1 MTESDARE
9 ASLVDAF
16 TTEPLAGNA
25 AGVVPDAGGLT
36 DEQMRAVARELSVS
50 ETAFLHPSDEA
61 DRAIRY
67 FSPTTEVDL
76 CGHAT
81 IASHA
86 RLFEQGTIE
95 VGTHSLET
103 NVGVI
108 DVEVAEGGRVWMTQ
122 NEPSIREV
130 EETYERVGEALG
142 CDPNTMRDVGADLP
156 LAYAS
161 TGLPFLVVPVNFL
174 EGLGGMDPDP
184 EAVAALAE
192 DHDAA
197 GVYAFTFDTLDADA
211 TVHGR
216 CFVPG
221 IGIPE
226 DPVTGTA
233 SGACGAYLDRF
244 AAFDDGGRSAE
255 DRATGDEGDEHGT
268 PDEMVF
274 EQGHY
279 VDRPG
284 TVRVR
289 AAGGGP
295 PSVGGDAVTSFAGTI
310 SVPGSDEDDII
321 EA

>member
-36 DEQMRAVARELSVS
+36 DEQMQAVARELSVS
-50 ETAFLHPSDEA
+50 ETAFLRPSDEA
-61 DRAIRY
+61 DRAVRY
-67 FSPTTEVDL
+67 FTPTTEVDL

-86 RLFEQGTIE
+86 RLFERGDIE
-95 VGTHSLET
+95 AGIHTLET
-103 NVGVI
+103 NVGVL
-108 DVEVAEGGRVWMTQ
+108 DVEVTERGRAWMTQ
-122 NEPSIREV
+122 DDPTIREV
-130 EETYERVGEALG
+130 EESYERVGEALG
-142 CDPNTMRDVGADLP
+142 CDPNAMRDVGAELP

-174 EGLGGMDPDP
+174 EQLGGVDPDP
-184 EAVAALAE
+184 DAVAALAA

-221 IGIPE
+221 VGIPE

-233 SGACGAYLDRF
+233 SGACGSYLDRL
-244 AAFDDGGRSAE
+244 AAFDNGGGSIE
-255 DRATGDEGDEHGT
+255 GGATEGTVDQNGT
-268 PDEMVF
+268 PDEMLF

-310 SVPGSDEDDII
+310 RVPGSDEDDII